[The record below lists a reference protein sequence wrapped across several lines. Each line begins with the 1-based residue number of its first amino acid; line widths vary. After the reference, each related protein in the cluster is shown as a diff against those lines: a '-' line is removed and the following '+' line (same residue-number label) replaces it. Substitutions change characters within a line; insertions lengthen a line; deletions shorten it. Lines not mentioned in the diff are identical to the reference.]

1 MYMLRKAL
9 TAIILCLCALGA
21 IPAKAQTPV
30 VLSCVQVE
38 PNGDATLFWSVPALW
53 PLPFDS
59 LRLNFTNNPG
69 GAWLHGPLILSGTQT
84 TTTVALPAPNA
95 LSQTFFFYGE
105 VYAGGLA
112 TPLITDTL
120 ASMFLQVS
128 NATEGFANLTW
139 NAPRIPLLTSASATY
154 SVYRKYD
161 TAPNSGWALAGITG
175 STSFTDSVVQCDDSV
190 TYRIELS
197 DAMPCVSKSNAVKK
211 FFVNAKPDTPVIQ
224 FVSVDQ
230 ITGKAYITWAP
241 SQAGDV
247 TGYYVYFIQNGTPTT
262 VGTLSGSA
270 STFFAYPAS
279 TAWNGSEEFRVAS
292 VDSCNKV
299 SNPGQTHRSLFLQH
313 GFDLCGYK
321 ATLNWNTY
329 ENWPGGV
336 SQYTLYASQGG
347 GGFQPIATLSSGQ
360 TSYTYTIAPQA
371 ATYRF
376 YVQAKDASGTRISQS
391 NVDTLIARVPR
402 QPNYL
407 YLRYATV
414 DSDSIIRLSFLHDTL
429 ASVQSYKVQ
438 RSGDKGSTWENVGT
452 VPFLADT
459 ALLYYSDS
467 SVFADEQ
474 SYQYRIGAVDSCGN
488 TSVFSQVVRSLYLKG
503 LANLNYNNQ
512 IYWNTY
518 QGFSG
523 GVQYY
528 RVYRSNYKTFAGQVR
543 GNLSAT
549 EGVFFD
555 QLSDSLFENGRYCY
569 RVVAYEGV
577 NTQYFFT
584 DSASS
589 NIICLQ
595 AKPRIFIP
603 NAFSPQGDKLN
614 EVWKPRAVFIA
625 PEDYLL
631 QIFDRWGRLIFK
643 TSIPNEGWEG
653 KEVDGTDMPEG
664 VYAFTIQFRGQ
675 DGELDYRRGTLT
687 LIR

>member
-1 MYMLRKAL
+1 MCSLRKVVAIL
-9 TAIILCLCALGA
+9 TLCISALGA
-21 IPAKAQTPV
+21 VRVSAQTS

-38 PNGDATLFWSVPALW
+38 SNGDATLSWSVPPLW
-53 PLPFDS
+53 TLPFDS
-59 LRLNFTNNPG
+59 LRWNFSNNPG
-69 GAWLHGPLILSGTQT
+69 GQWLHGPLVLSGLQT
-84 TTTVALPAPNA
+84 TATVALPLPDA
-95 LSQTFFFYGE
+95 LSQPFFFYGE
-105 VYAGGLA
+105 VYVGGLS
-112 TPLITDTL
+112 TPVITDTI

-139 NAPRIPLLTSASATY
+139 NAPRIPLLASASPTY

-175 STSFTDSVVQCDDSV
+175 ATSFTDSVVQCDDSI
-190 TYRIELS
+190 TYRIDLN
-197 DAMPCVSKSNAVKK
+197 DALPCVSKSNEVKK
-211 FFVNAKPDTPVIQ
+211 FFVNAKPDTPSIQ

-230 ITGKAYITWAP
+230 ITGKAYVTWSPA
-241 SQAGDV
+241 QAGDV
-247 TGYYVYFIQNGTPTT
+247 TGYSVYFIQNGTPTT
-262 VGTLSGSA
+262 VGTLSGSG
-270 STFFAYPAS
+270 STFFSYPAS

-292 VDSCNKV
+292 IDSCNKV
-299 SNPGQTHRSLFLQH
+299 SNPGVTHRSLFLQH
-313 GFDLCGYK
+313 DFDLCGYK
-321 ATLNWNTY
+321 ATLYWNAY

-336 SQYTLYASQGG
+336 AQYTLYASQGG
-347 GGFQPIATLSSGQ
+347 GGFQPVANLGPNQ
-360 TSYTYTIAPQA
+360 TAFTYSIAPQA

-376 YVQAKDASGTRISQS
+376 YVQAKDASGLKVSQS

-402 QPNYL
+402 QPGFL

-429 ASVQSYKVQ
+429 ASVIAYRIE
-438 RSGDKGSTWENVGT
+438 RSDNKGRTWESIGR
-452 VPFLADT
+452 VPFRVDT

-467 SVFADEQ
+467 TVFADEQ
-474 SYQYRIGAVDSCGN
+474 SYEYRIAAIDSCGN
-488 TSVFSQVVRSLYLKG
+488 SSVLSQVCRSLWLRG

-512 IYWNTY
+512 IYWNPY

-528 RVYRSNYKTFAGQVR
+528 RVYRAERKTFAGEVR
-543 GNLSAT
+543 GNLAST
-549 EGVFFD
+549 EGIFVD
-555 QLSDSLFENGRYCY
+555 QLADSLFENGRYCY

-589 NIICLQ
+589 NMICLQ

-614 EVWKPRAVFIA
+614 EVWKPHAVFIA

-631 QIFDRWGRLIFK
+631 QLFDRWGRLIFR
-643 TSIPNEGWEG
+643 TTMPNDGWDG
-653 KEVDGTDMPEG
+653 KEIDGSDMPEG

-675 DGELDYRRGTLT
+675 DGELDYRRGTVT

>member
-1 MYMLRKAL
+1 MRSFRKVVVACL
-9 TAIILCLCALGA
+9 LCMVTLCA
-21 IPAKAQTPV
+21 KKTSAQTP

-38 PNGDATLFWSVPALW
+38 PSGNATLFWSVPPLW

-59 LRLNFTNNPG
+59 LRWNYTNNPG
-69 GAWLHGPLILSGTQT
+69 GQWLHGPLVLSGSQT
-84 TTTVALPAPNA
+84 MATVTLPPPNA
-95 LSQTFFFYGE
+95 SSQPFFFYGE
-105 VYAGGLA
+105 VYSGGLS
-112 TPLITDTL
+112 TPQLTDTL
-120 ASMFLQVS
+120 ASMFLQVGNS
-128 NATEGFANLTW
+128 TEGYANLTW
-139 NAPRIPLLTSASATY
+139 NAPRIPLLPSASPTY

-175 STSFTDSVVQCDDSV
+175 STSFTDSVVQCDDSI
-190 TYRIELS
+190 TYRIELNN
-197 DAMPCVSKSNAVKK
+197 ALPCVSTSNQVKK

-230 ITGKAYITWAP
+230 ITGKAYITWSP

-247 TGYYVYFIQNGTPTT
+247 AGYYVYLIQNGTPTT
-262 VGTLSGSA
+262 VGTLTGSGA
-270 STFFAYPAS
+270 TFFTYPGS

-292 VDSCNKV
+292 IDSCTKV
-299 SNPGQTHRSLFLQH
+299 SNPGVTHRSLFLQH
-313 GFDLCGYK
+313 DFDLCAYK
-321 ATLNWNTY
+321 ATLYWNAY

-336 SQYTLYASQGG
+336 GQYTLYASQGG
-347 GGFQPIATLSSGQ
+347 GGFQPVATLGSDQ
-360 TSYTYTIAPQA
+360 TAFTYNIGPQA

-376 YVQAKDASGTRISQS
+376 YVQAKDATGLKVSQS

-402 QPNYL
+402 QPTFL

-429 ASVQSYKVQ
+429 ASVLSYRVQ
-438 RSGDKGSTWENVGT
+438 RSDNKGSTWQTIGT
-452 VPFLADT
+452 VPFRVDT
-459 ALLYYSDS
+459 SLLYYSDS
-467 SVFADEQ
+467 TVFADEQ
-474 SYQYRIGAVDSCGN
+474 TYQYRIAAIDSCGN
-488 TSVFSQVVRSLYLKG
+488 ASVLSQTCRSIFLRG
-503 LANLNYNNQ
+503 LPNLNYENQ
-512 IYWNTY
+512 IYWNPY

-528 RVYRSNYKTFAGQVR
+528 RIYRSNYKTFAGEVR
-543 GNLSAT
+543 GNLASG
-549 EGVFFD
+549 EGLFFD
-555 QLSDSLFENGRYCY
+555 QLADSLFEDGRYCY

-603 NAFSPQGDKLN
+603 DAFSPQGDKLN

-631 QIFDRWGRLIFK
+631 QIFDRWGRLIFSTK
-643 TSIPNEGWEG
+643 MPNEGWEG
-653 KEVDGTDMPEG
+653 KEIDGSDLAEG
-664 VYAFTIQFRGQ
+664 VYAYTIQYRGQ
-675 DGELDYRRGTLT
+675 NGELDYRRGTLT